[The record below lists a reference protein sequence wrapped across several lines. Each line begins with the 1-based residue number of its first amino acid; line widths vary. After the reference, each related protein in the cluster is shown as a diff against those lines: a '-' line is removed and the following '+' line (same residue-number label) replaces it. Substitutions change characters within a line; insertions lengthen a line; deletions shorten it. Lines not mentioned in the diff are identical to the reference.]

1 MVDKSTSMK
10 RKAPTRKGKGT
21 KAPPAKKTKRPKPVL
36 LKDPSED
43 SEDDSG
49 FGLININ
56 HVSLFLV

>member
-1 MVDKSTSMK
+1 MVDKSASTK
-10 RKAPTRKGKGT
+10 RKAPTRKKGT
-21 KAPPAKKTKRPKPVL
+21 KAPPAKQAKRAKPVL
-36 LKDPSED
+36 LRDSED